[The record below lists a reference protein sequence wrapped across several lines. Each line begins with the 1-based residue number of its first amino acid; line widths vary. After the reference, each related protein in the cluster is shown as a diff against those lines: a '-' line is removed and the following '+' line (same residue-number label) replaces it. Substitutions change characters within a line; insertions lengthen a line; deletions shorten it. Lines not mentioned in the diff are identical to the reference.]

1 MDDINH
7 KLSVALQ
14 RVRQKS
20 KLEAMLR
27 NTQQLLFDLKV
38 DIHELRE
45 NLAKEQADVE
55 RLSVPS
61 IHALFYTIL
70 GTKEQRLIKEQQEL
84 AAAKLKY
91 DQACQTEAD
100 LNQELTELQKSLTGY
115 QTADA
120 EYQQVL
126 VQKQDWLLQNDHAQ
140 GRAIADLISQIEQLK
155 IDKTEIVEAIL
166 AGDAALTALERT
178 KSALNT
184 ASNWGLFD
192 LAGGGGMMTS
202 MVKHS
207 YLDDAATQAR
217 QAQRALNRFRKE
229 LAEAGERL
237 QLAIEVDFVSSFVD
251 GFFDNIVVD
260 WIMQSRIN
268 NARQQCIDFIRRTS
282 EALENCK
289 VGLRKLDAK
298 LQEAKDQQQK
308 LLNDS

>member
-45 NLAKEQADVE
+45 KLAKEQADVE

-70 GTKEQRLIKEQQEL
+70 GTKEQRLVKEQQEL
-84 AAAKLKY
+84 AAAKLKF

-178 KSALNT
+178 QSALNT

-251 GFFDNIVVD
+251 GFFDNIMVD